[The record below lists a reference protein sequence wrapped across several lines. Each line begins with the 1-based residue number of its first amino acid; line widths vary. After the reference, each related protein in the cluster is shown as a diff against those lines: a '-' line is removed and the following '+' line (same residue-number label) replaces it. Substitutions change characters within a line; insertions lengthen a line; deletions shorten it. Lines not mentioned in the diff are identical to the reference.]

1 VFGILLDFLFP
12 RKSLLGAEGSFVTAE
27 ELLRLQP
34 FSDYDDAVALR
45 ERGICSLDAI
55 RAAMPYT
62 ADPLLRSAVHAL
74 KYRRIPQ
81 LAEAL
86 GTLMHRG
93 LPPHPAGAVLCPVPL
108 HWTRKFWRGFNQAEL
123 LARALGA
130 RRGISVCRLLMRIR
144 PTGSQ
149 VGRSRDARLRALA
162 GAFIAC
168 RREPLPPFVILVD
181 DLATT
186 GATLDACAAA
196 LKAGGARHVEGWVL
210 ARG

>member
-1 VFGILLDFLFP
+1 MLFDFLFP
-12 RKSLLGAEGSFVTAE
+12 RKSLLGAEGAFITPE
-27 ELLRLQP
+27 ELLRLRLFP
-34 FSDYDDAVALR
+34 SCDDAAVLR
-45 ERGICSLDAI
+45 GRGICSLDAI

-62 ADPLLRSAVHAL
+62 ADPLLRSAVHTL

-86 GTLMHRG
+86 GALMHHG
-93 LPPHPAGAVLCPVPL
+93 LPPHPAGAVICPVPL
-108 HWTRKFWRGFNQAEL
+108 HWTRRFWRGFNQAEL

-130 RRGISVCRLLMRIR
+130 RRGIPVCRLLMRVR

-149 VGRSRDARLRALA
+149 VGRARDARLRALA
-162 GAFIAC
+162 GAFAVC
-168 RREPLPPFVILVD
+168 RRVPLPPRVILVD

-186 GATLDACAAA
+186 GATLDACAAV